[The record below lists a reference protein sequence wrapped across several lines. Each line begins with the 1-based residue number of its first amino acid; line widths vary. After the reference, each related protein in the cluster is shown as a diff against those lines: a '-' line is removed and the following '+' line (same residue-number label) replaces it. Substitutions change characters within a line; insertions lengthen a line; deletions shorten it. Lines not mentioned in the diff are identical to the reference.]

1 MNDLFIQQTV
11 EDEDEE
17 SLQSVEDGEYVG
29 EDEGV
34 VDVVQEEDAKDPGK
48 PQQNHQHHRSFDP
61 RPAAAAT
68 PPHSVKATKPKMFSC
83 VLGLVHRHSKYT
95 HI

>member
-1 MNDLFIQQTV
+1 M

-17 SLQSVEDGEYVG
+17 PLQSVKDGEDVG

-48 PQQNHQHHRSFDP
+48 PQQNHQHHCSFDP

-68 PPHSVKATKPKMFSC
+68 PHSVKATKPKVSSC
-83 VLGLVHRHSKYT
+83 VC
-95 HI
+95 